1 MINNPNPPKAINK
14 LSKYIPIVISNSGNT
29 IANIYNAA
37 KYFFLYIIP
46 IIAKIEIISA
56 QIIIATLAFT
66 PYSVSINREIIKP
79 NRTPQTPK

>member
-14 LSKYIPIVISNSGNT
+14 LSKYIPIVISDSGNT
-29 IANIYNAA
+29 MANAYNAA

-56 QIIIATLAFT
+56 QTIITTLAFP
-66 PYSVSINREIIKP
+66 PYSVTINREIIKP
-79 NRTPQTPK
+79 SRPPQTPK